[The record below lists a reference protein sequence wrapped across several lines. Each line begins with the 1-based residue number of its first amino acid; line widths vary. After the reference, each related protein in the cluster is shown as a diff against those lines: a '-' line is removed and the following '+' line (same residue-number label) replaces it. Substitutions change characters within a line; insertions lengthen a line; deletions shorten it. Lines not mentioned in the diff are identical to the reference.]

1 MVGSNNNQRGEQKK
15 KKKNNAEETNHNN
28 TREQEIKTKVIH
40 NSELGIIQGHGDIPD
55 IETKT
60 LAIGGEKKK
69 KKEDK
74 EKKKKQLSKRVTWHR
89 PK

>member
-1 MVGSNNNQRGEQKK
+1 VVESDNNQRGGAKK
-15 KKKNNAEETNHNN
+15 KKKKKKKNAEETNHNN

-60 LAIGGEKKK
+60 LAIGGEKKIK
-69 KKEDK
+69 N
-74 EKKKKQLSKRVTWHR
+74 RR
-89 PK
+89 

>member
-1 MVGSNNNQRGEQKK
+1 VVESDNNQRGGAKK
-15 KKKNNAEETNHNN
+15 KKKKKKKNAEETNHNN

-69 KKEDK
+69 KK
-74 EKKKKQLSKRVTWHR
+74 RR
-89 PK
+89 